1 MRNNGVFTSNVQQEK
16 QKIKT
21 FKYERQRL
29 KICEKRDK
37 NKGETQ
43 SSLSGTVMS
52 NVLTGRKILNSP
64 LSLYN
69 TVCQCCKKIYTI
81 YFLPGVS

>member
-1 MRNNGVFTSNVQQEK
+1 MECLPQMYSRK
-16 QKIKT
+16 KKIKT

-69 TVCQCCKKIYTI
+69 TVCQCYKKIQFTFCPELVE
-81 YFLPGVS
+81 FLN